1 VGTSVLLIIAILL
14 PTAVA
19 GAMVGAGRAWGW
31 WRERR
36 RSAAA
41 TPVPIEEL
49 GRTLRRLH
57 AQLEAIENQP
67 PGPGKG
73 LRVRAIRAAYADAL
87 GAACRR
93 LDIAEPQLPVTQ
105 TEIYRVEADLRRSG
119 LDVRPVVPG

>member
-1 VGTSVLLIIAILL
+1 VGTSVLLVIAILL

-19 GAMVGAGRAWGW
+19 GAMVGASRAWGW

-36 RSAAA
+36 RRAAV
-41 TPVPIEEL
+41 TPVSIEEL

-57 AQLEAIENQP
+57 AQVEAIENQP

-73 LRVRAIRAAYADAL
+73 LRVHAVRAAYADAL

-93 LDIAEPQLPVTQ
+93 LNVAEPHLPATQ
-105 TEIYRVEADLRRSG
+105 TEIYRVEADLRSSG

>member
-1 VGTSVLLIIAILL
+1 MGTPVLLIVAILL

-36 RSAAA
+36 RRAAV

-73 LRVRAIRAAYADAL
+73 LRVHAIRAAYADAL

-93 LDIAEPQLPVTQ
+93 LDVAEPHVPATQ
-105 TEIYRVEADLRRSG
+105 SEIYRVEADLRTNG